1 MGRHRVCAVALLLV
15 VALFAL
21 IASGASAATPSPLW
35 TRCDGDPED
44 LACNIARGVAT
55 APATAPKPGS
65 VYVSDQANTRIIQYS
80 AWGEFVRA
88 WGWGVADGADEFQ
101 ICTEV
106 ASCEIGIPGAG
117 SGQFEKGVSG
127 IAVDSAGNVYV
138 QDYSNRRVQ
147 KFDPEGHFLL
157 MFGGKVNKTKVEAAA
172 PPAQQNLCTAAS
184 GDVCQV
190 GSVGS
195 GEGEFKWGPI
205 GSFVAIG
212 LSDRLYVGDE
222 KRIQIFNP
230 DGSFREFQPDPEGAI
245 AQGTVNGLAIVGSSI
260 FFSLSGKADVIRLNT
275 AGVKQ
280 CTIKVANPTAVAA
293 RTGFAYVIDDVSGP
307 SSAVRQFV
315 ASSCAETAEP
325 FGEGEI
331 GISTGI
337 AVSSACFN
345 KSSEA
350 DIYLANVSP
359 SFARAYGPPPS
370 NLELCP
376 KPPKAP
382 DILAEY
388 ALSVGATTATVR
400 ASINPHFFADT
411 RYYVQ
416 YATTACLGVEP
427 GDIGPGDWEAECVQ
441 EQPEAPGAT
450 LAASGD
456 NAANTAGVL
465 LSGLSPNT
473 EYRFRFVAQS
483 SGGGPTIGEE
493 RSLHTFALPSP
504 IVEACPNDLFRSG
517 AGAALPDCR
526 AYEMVSPVDKDG
538 AEIKSETTGLG
549 FPSARYQSAVAGDKL
564 AYTAELPFGDAV
576 SQPFTSQYIASRGGG
591 GWSTHA
597 ISPPRGLLLGG
608 SLAGQ
613 DSEYKLFSDDL
624 CQAWL
629 VRDNTTAPPLAP
641 GAEEG
646 IQNAYRRTNC
656 GPEGYRALGWG
667 VLGSIVTME
676 VQGASVD
683 GAVTLVRTLGHLAQD
698 VGTPVGLQLG
708 CETPTAATTI
718 AYQWLRDGAPIAGKT
733 AATYTTEAADAGKA
747 IQCRVTATNPSGGAT
762 QVANPAWIM
771 APYPASVPPEAPQSI
786 LAPTTSEPLTVGG
799 AGGQTLTCNPDE
811 AAWSGSPS
819 FAYRWYRNGAEI
831 AAATAPTYTLT
842 PADVASP
849 AAFQCEAIA
858 ANAGATVAK
867 TSENLTTSPVPSGPE
882 APQVDARSVFAG
894 SSGPMDY
901 LADGEGAPRTV
912 CVLPDGTAA
921 EGCSAG
927 TLVDFSG
934 YQGLV
939 LGALSGN
946 ASRVYWRQSGSIG
959 RLYLREN
966 ASQPQSALD
975 GGGNCTE
982 AAKACTIA
990 VSEGKAQFWGASSDG
1005 SRAIYRSGTFNETG
1019 TLYEFDEASGQSSPI
1034 SGGVSGFLGMSE
1046 DAMRVYFVS
1055 TQVLTATPNKREEVA
1070 QAGKPNLYLY
1080 DAGAGGSFA
1089 FITSLSAAD
1098 AQGDVSPTN
1107 PTPVYHMARVSR
1119 DGGAAA
1125 FVSTGN
1131 LVGYDNT
1138 DANSG
1143 EADMEVYRYEATSG
1157 QLECVSCNPSGGRP
1171 VGKLVKELGR
1181 VFSAAAVIRPAE
1193 HQLYYS
1199 RALSDDGSRLFFE
1212 SYEPL
1217 VLADTNGKRDVYQWE
1232 AVGKGSCTEASGAFS
1247 ESAGGCV
1254 SLISSGKSPLD
1265 SEFADASPSGNDVFF
1280 RTASSL
1286 ITPLDPGQFDVYD
1299 ARVGGG
1305 FPQPEPQPPC
1315 EGDACQPPGS
1325 EPEDPTPASSAFHE
1339 ESKGGASSCAGPAKK
1354 AKRLSQRAK
1363 QLKSAA
1369 RHAGN
1374 AHSAQLLGKKADS
1387 LAKQAKHSNRTAKRC
1402 RARARNEGGGQR

>member
-1 MGRHRVCAVALLLV
+1 MRAKRRDGIGRYSRDGIGQYKVCVAALLAVA
-15 VALFAL
+15 ALFAL

-35 TRCDGDPED
+35 TRCDGGPED
-44 LACNIARGVAT
+44 VACKVTRGIAT
-55 APATAPKPGS
+55 APASAPEPGA
-65 VYVSDQANTRIIQYS
+65 VYVADQANTRVIQYS
-80 AWGEFVRA
+80 PWGKFVRE
-88 WGWGVADGADEFQ
+88 WGWGVEDGGAEFQ

-106 ASCEIGIPGAG
+106 ASCGAGIPGAG
-117 SGQFEKGVSG
+117 SGQFEKGVGG

-138 QDYSNRRVQ
+138 ADVINRRVQ
-147 KFDPEGHFLL
+147 KFNPEGHFVL
-157 MFGGKVNKTKVEAAA
+157 MFGGKVNKTKVDEAA

-184 GDVCQV
+184 SDVCQAGV
-190 GSVGS
+190 QGTGD
-195 GEGEFKWGPI
+195 GEFKWGPI
-205 GSFVAIG
+205 DSFVAIG
-212 LSDRLYVGDE
+212 PSDRPYIGDE

-230 DGSFREFQPDPEGAI
+230 DGSFREIQPDPDAAI
-245 AQGTVNGLAIVGSSI
+245 AKGTVSGLAIVGSSI
-260 FFSLSGKADVIRLNT
+260 FFSLSGKADVIKLDM
-275 AGVKQ
+275 AGKVQ
-280 CTIKVANPTAVAA
+280 CTIKVAKPTAVAA
-293 RTGFAYVIDDVSGP
+293 RTGFAYVVDGLGGSLQ
-307 SSAVRQFV
+307 VRQFL
-315 ASSCAETAEP
+315 ASTCAETAEP
-325 FGEGEI
+325 FGNGEI
-331 GISTGI
+331 TDSTGI
-337 AVSSACFN
+337 AVGTACF
-345 KSSEA
+345 SGSA
-350 DIYLANVSP
+350 VDIYLTNISP
-359 SFARAYGPPPS
+359 NFARAYGPPPS
-370 NLELCP
+370 KLELCP
-376 KPPKAP
+376 KPLKAP

-388 ALSVGATTATVR
+388 ALSVSATTAIVR
-400 ASINPHFFADT
+400 ASINPHFYADT
-411 RYYVQ
+411 TYYVQ
-416 YATTACLGVEP
+416 YGATECFEEEEEIEEEEGEEPESFGVECT
-427 GDIGPGDWEAECVQ
+427 E
-441 EQPEAPGAT
+441 EQSEAPGAI

-456 NAANTAGVL
+456 DPTNTAGVL

-473 EYRFRFVAQS
+473 EYLFRFVAQS
-483 SGGGPTIGEE
+483 GGGGPTIGEE
-493 RSLHTFALPSP
+493 RSFRTFAEPSP
-504 IVEACPNDLFRSG
+504 ITEACPNDLFRSG

-538 AEIKSETTGLG
+538 AEIESNVTSLFDPT
-549 FPSARYQSAVAGDKL
+549 ARNQSAVSGEAL
-564 AYTAELPFGDAV
+564 AYTAEQPFGDAV
-576 SQPFTSQYIASRGGG
+576 SQPYTSQYITSRGGE
-591 GWSTHA
+591 GWTTHA

-608 SLAGQ
+608 ALAGK
-613 DSEYKLFSDDL
+613 DSEYKLFSADL

-629 VRDNTTAPPLAP
+629 VRDNTTAPGLAP

-656 GPEGYRALGWG
+656 GAEGYRALGWG
-667 VLGSIVTME
+667 ILGSTITPME
-676 VQGASVD
+676 VQGASAD
-683 GAVTLVRTLGHLAQD
+683 GSVTLVRTEGHLAQD
-698 VGTPVGLQLG
+698 VGTPVGMQLK

-747 IQCRVTATNPSGGAT
+747 IQCRVTATNQSGGAT

-867 TSENLTTSPVPSGPE
+867 TSENLTTGPAPSEPA
-882 APQVDARSVFAG
+882 APRVDARTSGPFVDQ
-894 SSGPMDY
+894 GPMDY

-921 EGCSAG
+921 KGCSAG
-927 TLVDFSG
+927 TLVATGG
-934 YQGLV
+934 YDGSV
-939 LGALSGN
+939 LGALSGDG
-946 ASRVYWRQSGSIG
+946 SRVYWGNTGGFIG
-959 RLYLREN
+959 ASELYLREK
-966 ASQPQSALD
+966 AEQPQSALD

-982 AAKACTIA
+982 ASKACTIA

-1005 SRAIYRSGTFNETG
+1005 SRAIYRSSTINETG

-1299 ARVGGG
+1299 ARG
-1305 FPQPEPQPPC
+1305 
-1315 EGDACQPPGS
+1315 
-1325 EPEDPTPASSAFHE
+1325 
-1339 ESKGGASSCAGPAKK
+1339 
-1354 AKRLSQRAK
+1354 R
-1363 QLKSAA
+1363 
-1369 RHAGN
+1369 
-1374 AHSAQLLGKKADS
+1374 
-1387 LAKQAKHSNRTAKRC
+1387 
-1402 RARARNEGGGQR
+1402 